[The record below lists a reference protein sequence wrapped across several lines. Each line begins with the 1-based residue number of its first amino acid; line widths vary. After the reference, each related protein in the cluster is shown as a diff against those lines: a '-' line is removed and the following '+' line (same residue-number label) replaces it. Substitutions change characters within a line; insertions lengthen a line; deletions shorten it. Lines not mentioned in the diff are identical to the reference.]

1 MSNPVSALT
10 ALALAADQFES
21 ISQRLPSGAFG
32 FNDPVI
38 NELSGMTYL
47 QTNQDALATA
57 RAELE
62 KDADLTPILDAPGE
76 ENPMFSSPLVG
87 GSRQGFDGVMTS
99 LLSSANK
106 QLYVQ
111 GIARTESSFTRAV
124 LENYDELKRA
134 LRGERI
140 RVYVVRGIAGIK
152 LDPSQKIS
160 TPWGTIRG
168 VDTHDT
174 HPVAFPGHS
183 GPKTTAL
190 LVSPLLVPISI
201 TRAPDSP
208 PLPPDS
214 KDLEEFV
221 RVQILTPLVFA
232 LASSQHDNPMAPI
245 LTFQTTI
252 PPFFD
257 NAGYSAPLSPN
268 PFIPTSTITSSD
280 SKRIED
286 LARTLYDN
294 YHDSLQIASIRV
306 VSAISQRL
314 DKSDA
319 LIDAVTAWENLVGTR
334 NETAYRVTAALTL
347 LLEPDRDKRIT
358 LRKQLT
364 EIYEVRSR
372 VVHGATVDGE
382 DIAKASETAIHI
394 ALTAMLELYKRGG
407 DWLSMKSSQRSERLI
422 LGQ

>member
-10 ALALAADQFES
+10 ALALAAGQFELL
-21 ISQRLPSGAFG
+21 SQRLPGGAFG

-38 NELSGMTYL
+38 NELTGLSYL
-47 QTNQDALATA
+47 PADSKALVTA

-62 KDADLTPILDAPGE
+62 KDADLVPILPTPDQE
-76 ENPMFSSPLVG
+76 DPMFSSPLIG
-87 GSRQGFDGVMTS
+87 GSRQGFDGVMMS
-99 LLSSANK
+99 LLSSASK

-111 GIARTESSFTRAV
+111 GIARTESSFARAV

-140 RVYVVRGIAGIK
+140 RVYAVRGIAGVK
-152 LDPSQKIS
+152 LDPSRKIS

-168 VDTHDT
+168 IDISSD
-174 HPVAFPGHS
+174 HPVFPGHF
-183 GPKTTAL
+183 GPETTAL
-190 LVSPLLVPISI
+190 LVSPLLVPVRI
-201 TRAPDSP
+201 TRDPDP
-208 PLPPDS
+208 PSLQPDP
-214 KDLEEFV
+214 KDLEEFL

-232 LASSQHDNPMAPI
+232 LASRSDTPVAPTI
-245 LTFQTTI
+245 TFQTTI

-257 NAGYSAPLSPN
+257 NGGYSSSLSPN

-280 SKRIED
+280 VKHIED
-286 LARTLYDN
+286 LARLLYDN

-319 LIDAVTAWENLVGTR
+319 LIDAITAWENLVGTR
-334 NETAYRVTAALTL
+334 NETAYRVTAALAL
-347 LLEPDRDKRIT
+347 LLEPDPDKRVP
-358 LRKQLT
+358 LRKQLSD
-364 EIYEVRSR
+364 IYDVRSR
-372 VVHGATVDGE
+372 VVHGATVDVQ
-382 DIAKASETAIHI
+382 DITNASETAIRI
-394 ALTAMLELYKRGG
+394 ALAAMLELYKRGG

-422 LGQ
+422 LGR